1 MHFDLFTLTFYK
13 IPFIFR
19 LFLTL
24 ILNTIFVLKDAM
36 EKCVKNISV
45 KMRSKSVLKI
55 VKKKDNLQ
63 KNVLIIVLGNAEKSL
78 LKKMQKTMLKN
89 YCVKK

>member
-13 IPFIFR
+13 ISFIFR